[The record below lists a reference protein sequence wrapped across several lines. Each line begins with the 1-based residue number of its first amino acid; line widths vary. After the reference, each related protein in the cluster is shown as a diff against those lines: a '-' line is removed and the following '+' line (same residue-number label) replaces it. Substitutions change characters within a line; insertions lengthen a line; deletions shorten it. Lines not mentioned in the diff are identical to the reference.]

1 MRILLLN
8 DRLYPDF
15 IGGVEKRN
23 HDLALAL
30 ARRGHEVTLAG
41 FGRGP
46 AGPSEAA
53 PAIAVHSLG
62 PLGRLYSPSGKRSTP
77 QAFRFAWRVFRL
89 DLAAF
94 DVVEASNIPYIH
106 LMPLA
111 LRCRLQRRPLV
122 VTWYE
127 FWGPYWSKYLRP
139 SVAPVYRLAE
149 WATAQLGAAVVATS
163 RLTAERLAARRIGA
177 AEVPVVACGIPVPA
191 LRAATAE
198 VAAAPGTIVYAGRL
212 IREKRLDLLLD
223 AVAALP
229 PRLAVRLVIF
239 GEGPEREALVGRIA
253 ALGLGERVELR
264 GHVPEAAEVWRTVR
278 AAAVAVQ
285 PSSREGFGIF
295 PLEAMAL
302 GVPVVYADSI
312 DSAVVE
318 LVRDGIDGLR
328 VPAQQ
333 GALTAALARL
343 LSDGPLRSALGRAAA
358 RRAEEYD
365 LERLAGRM
373 EALLRAAAEGRL
385 DRFEVLGV
393 PGP

>member
-30 ARRGHEVTLAG
+30 AQRGHEVTLAG

-46 AGPSEAA
+46 ESRA
-53 PAIAVHSLG
+53 PGISVHSLG
-62 PLGRLYSPSGKRSTP
+62 QLGRLYSPSGKRSTP

-89 DLAAF
+89 DLSPF

-111 LRCRLQRRPLV
+111 LRCRMQRRPLV

-149 WATAQLGAAVVATS
+149 WATAQLGAGVVATS

-177 AEVPVVACGIPVPA
+177 AEVPVVACGVAVAA
-191 LRAATAE
+191 LRAATAGVE
-198 VAAAPGTIVYAGRL
+198 ATPGTIVYAGRL

-229 PRLAVRLVIF
+229 RDLDARLVVF
-239 GEGPEREALVGRIA
+239 GEGPEREALAMRSA
-253 ALGLGERVELR
+253 ALGLEGRVKLR

-318 LVRDGIDGLR
+318 LVRDGVDGLR
-328 VPAQQ
+328 VPAEQ

-343 LSDGPLRSALGRAAA
+343 LSDGALRSALGRAAA

-365 LERLAGRM
+365 LERLGRRM
-373 EALLRAAAEGRL
+373 EAFLCAAADRKL
-385 DRFEVLGV
+385 DRFQVLEA
-393 PGP
+393 PRP

>member
-1 MRILLLN
+1 VRILLLN

-46 AGPSEAA
+46 AAAA
-53 PAIAVHSLG
+53 PGISVRSLG

-89 DLAAF
+89 DLSPF

-106 LMPLA
+106 LVPLA
-111 LRCRLQRRPLV
+111 LRCRMQRRPLV

-149 WATAQLGAAVVATS
+149 WLTAQLGVAVVATS
-163 RLTAERLAARRIGA
+163 RLTGERLAARRIGGG
-177 AEVPVVACGIPVPA
+177 EVAVVACGVPVAA
-191 LRAATAE
+191 LRAAAAGVE
-198 VAAAPGTIVYAGRL
+198 AAPGTIVYAGRL
-212 IREKRLDLLLD
+212 IREKRLHLLVD
-223 AVAALP
+223 AVTALP
-229 PRLAVRLVIF
+229 PGLGARLVIF
-239 GEGPEREALVGRIA
+239 GEGPEREALAARIA
-253 ALGLGERVELR
+253 ALGIGERVELR
-264 GHVPEAAEVWRTVR
+264 GHVPEAEEVWRTVR
-278 AAAVAVQ
+278 AATVAVQ

-302 GVPVVYADSI
+302 GVPVVFADSI

-318 LVRDGIDGLR
+318 LVRDGVDGLR
-328 VPAQQ
+328 VSAEPA
-333 GALTAALARL
+333 ALTAALARL
-343 LSDGPLRSALGRAAA
+343 LSDGGLRAALGRSAA

-365 LERLAGRM
+365 LERLGGRM
-373 EALLRAAAEGRL
+373 EAFLRAAADRKL
-385 DRFEVLGV
+385 DRFEVV
-393 PGP
+393 AE